1 MLTFFSCFSFD
12 CFFHS
17 VPLLWLMSMPF
28 FGAVWGESVVI
39 QQCLITFV
47 LIASGSVVPPVLR
60 KWIPCIDSFLL
71 MILLSWPYQI
81 LPNCFI
87 WLTSQF
93 FWLVEPIIQ
102 GIEAFTLVT
111 GTCFLSEKAVEV
123 IDYQPMFGKALV
135 LTAAGVA
142 YIFSCVVICQLLLS
156 ESTALYCERDKSF
169 MRLLLDLPEA
179 TTAFANQPL
188 KFARLLFGPV
198 FWITVLVRTTLVI
211 YFVQHFLYNKEEEDL
226 LWPEGVFKRDLLER
240 LLSSQTVLK
249 MAAVMVYTQ
258 AICYRLHGDWPV
270 EITREE
276 LGLKDVGLTRVSQS
290 FSLGFMY
297 LWLLFC
303 EHDVNDSW

>member
-1 MLTFFSCFSFD
+1 
-12 CFFHS
+12 
-17 VPLLWLMSMPF
+17 
-28 FGAVWGESVVI
+28 
-39 QQCLITFV
+39 
-47 LIASGSVVPPVLR
+47 
-60 KWIPCIDSFLL
+60 

-156 ESTALYCERDKSF
+156 ESTALYWILALLMVFLVILHIASIVKDKGIISDAAVICFLSLLTIYIMKKEMTSLVITVSPQTLISERDKSF